1 MSLAHT
7 LPLCS
12 ISFLLFRA
20 NEKAQYTAPWH
31 LDAISI
37 DPEIQLSC
45 KQAMMAKK
53 EEEIRHIVRG

>member
-1 MSLAHT
+1 MK
-7 LPLCS
+7 
-12 ISFLLFRA
+12 
-20 NEKAQYTAPWH
+20 KAQYTASWH

-53 EEEIRHIVRG
+53 EEEIRILFGVRDIKCLS